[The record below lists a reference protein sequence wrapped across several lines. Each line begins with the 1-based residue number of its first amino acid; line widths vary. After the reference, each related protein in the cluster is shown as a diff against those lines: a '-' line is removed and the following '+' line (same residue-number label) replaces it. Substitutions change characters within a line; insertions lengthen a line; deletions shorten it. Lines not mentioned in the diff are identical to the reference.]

1 MEENMASQE
10 RLLILKMLQEGTI
23 STEDA
28 LRLLEASAANVEQE
42 AATPPLVN
50 QPLAEPISP
59 VEDPEQGISNAVPLV
74 PPDPYNDLEAE
85 VIARAKAKIAA
96 AREKVA
102 AVADQLAA
110 ADEKVADAG
119 KSGSPLDDLADAVKA
134 LPGMRSVFDA
144 LSGLDPSRMAS
155 EAKRHGR
162 EVKRQTRRVARS
174 VTDGIDEVLRS
185 DVNRLLGVTDPTLT
199 DAYEATLPV
208 TSGMALRVRNPFGHI
223 LIQPTD
229 NEQIRIAASI
239 NIWETDATLAANL
252 LNSLSV
258 SAEVV
263 EDAIIV
269 GCTGPER
276 SRKVGVD
283 IVILMPKNRIRM
295 TLMSPTGKIQL
306 EGVRA
311 SALVAATNSGD
322 IRFNSV
328 IADTVTLETTSG
340 DVSLHGI
347 VGAVTVKSSSGDVKL
362 EKTNGSSVNLVTSSG
377 DININSVDASS
388 VDLSSSSGDLYILKL
403 NAQSLS
409 MASVS
414 GDIRCDL
421 AGVSGQVK
429 IDSATGW
436 SDVTLHS
443 SVTPESLAI
452 HSVSGD
458 CTLRVLDNTGINAK
472 VVTRTGNVTLPEAF
486 THQVQGNYEGTAG
499 DAPFSNVSIVTVSGD
514 VAINVASTPDA
525 Q

>member
-1 MEENMASQE
+1 MASKE

-23 STEDA
+23 SAEDA
-28 LRLLEASAANVEQE
+28 LKLLEASAANPEPQVTSPAESIE
-42 AATPPLVN
+42 STESPMGAEDGLDETPPTTE
-50 QPLAEPISP
+50 PLESSEP
-59 VEDPEQGISNAVPLV
+59 L
-74 PPDPYNDLEAE
+74 NDLEAE

-119 KSGSPLDDLADAVKA
+119 KSVSPLDDLADAVKA

-155 EAKRHGR
+155 EAKRHAR
-162 EVKRQTRRVARS
+162 EVKRQTRRVARTVS
-174 VTDGIDEVLRS
+174 DGLDEVLRS
-185 DVNRLLGVTDPTLT
+185 DVNRLLGVSDPTLT
-199 DAYEATLPV
+199 DAYEATLAV
-208 TSGMALRVRNPFGHI
+208 TPGMSLRVRNPFGDI
-223 LIQPTD
+223 VIQPTD
-229 NEQIRIAASI
+229 NEQLRIAASI
-239 NIWETDATLAANL
+239 NIWESDAALASGL
-252 LNSLSV
+252 LESLTV
-258 SAEVV
+258 SAEVID
-263 EDAIIV
+263 DAIVV

-283 IVILMPKNRIRM
+283 IVILMPRARVRM

-311 SALVAATNSGD
+311 TALVAATNSGD
-322 IRFNSV
+322 IRCSSV
-328 IADTVTLETTSG
+328 IADTITLETTSG
-340 DVSLHGI
+340 DVNLHSI
-347 VGAVTVKSSSGDVKL
+347 VGVVNVKSSSGDVKL
-362 EKTNGSSVNLVTSSG
+362 TKTNGASVNLVSGSG
-377 DININSVDASS
+377 DIHIDAVDASA

-403 NAQSLS
+403 SAQSLT

-414 GDIRCDL
+414 GDIRSDL

-443 SVTPESLAI
+443 SISPESLTM

-458 CTLRVLDNTGINAK
+458 CSLKVIDKTGINAK
-472 VVTRTGNVTLPEAF
+472 VISRTGNVTLPEAF
-486 THQVQGNYEGTAG
+486 AQQVPGHYEGTTG
-499 DAPFSNVSIVTVSGD
+499 DAPFCNVSIVTVSGD
-514 VAINVASTPDA
+514 VAINVSEASEA

>member
-1 MEENMASQE
+1 MASQE

-23 STEDA
+23 SAEDA
-28 LRLLEASAANVEQE
+28 LKLLEASAAN
-42 AATPPLVN
+42 P
-50 QPLAEPISP
+50 EPQVASP
-59 VEDPEQGISNAVPLV
+59 VENIESSESPMDAESGLDETAAVTEPLESPEPL
-74 PPDPYNDLEAE
+74 NDLEAE

-119 KSGSPLDDLADAVKA
+119 KSVSPLDDLADAVKA

-155 EAKRHGR
+155 EAKRHAR
-162 EVKRQTRRVARS
+162 EVKRQTRRVARTVS
-174 VTDGIDEVLRS
+174 DGLDEVLRS
-185 DVNRLLGVTDPTLT
+185 DVNRLLGVSEPTLT
-199 DAYEATLPV
+199 DAYEATLSV
-208 TSGMALRVRNPFGHI
+208 TPGMALRVRNPFGDI
-223 LIQPTD
+223 VIQPTD
-229 NEQIRIAASI
+229 NEQLRIAASI
-239 NIWETDATLAANL
+239 NIWESDAALASAL
-252 LNSLSV
+252 LESLTV
-258 SAEVV
+258 SAEVID
-263 EDAIIV
+263 DAIVV

-283 IVILMPKNRIRM
+283 IVILMPRARVRM

-311 SALVAATNSGD
+311 TALVAATNSGD
-322 IRFNSV
+322 IRCSSV
-328 IADTVTLETTSG
+328 IADTITLETTSG
-340 DVSLHGI
+340 DVNLHGV
-347 VGAVTVKSSSGDVKL
+347 VGVVTVKSSSGDVKL
-362 EKTNGSSVNLVTSSG
+362 SKTNGASVNLVTGSG
-377 DININSVDASS
+377 DIHIDAVDASS
-388 VDLSSSSGDLYILKL
+388 VDLSSSSGDQFILKL
-403 NAQSLS
+403 SAQSLT

-414 GDIRCDL
+414 GDIRSDL

-443 SVTPESLAI
+443 SISPESLNM

-458 CTLRVLDNTGINAK
+458 CSLTVIDKTGVNAK
-472 VVTRTGNVTLPEAF
+472 VISRTGNVTLPGAF
-486 THQVQGNYEGTAG
+486 AQQVPGHYEGLAG
-499 DAPFSNVSIVTVSGD
+499 DAPFCNVSIVTVSGD
-514 VAINVASTPDA
+514 VAINVSEAPEA

>member
-1 MEENMASQE
+1 MEKKMASQE

-23 STEDA
+23 SAEDA
-28 LRLLEASAANVEQE
+28 LKLLEASAANPAPATTSTPSIDEMDE
-42 AATPPLVN
+42 SIPEETKPDSSDAADVHPDIPEPL
-50 QPLAEPISP
+50 
-59 VEDPEQGISNAVPLV
+59 
-74 PPDPYNDLEAE
+74 NDLEAE

-119 KSGSPLDDLADAVKA
+119 KSVNPLDDLADAVKA

-155 EAKRHGR
+155 EAKRHAR

-185 DVNRLLGVTDPTLT
+185 DVNRLLGASDPTLT
-199 DAYEATLPV
+199 DAFEATLSV
-208 TSGMALRVRNPFGHI
+208 TPGMSLRVRNPFGDI
-223 LIQPTD
+223 VIQPTD
-229 NEQIRIAASI
+229 NEQVRIAASI
-239 NIWETDATLAANL
+239 NVWESDHTLATGL
-252 LNSLSV
+252 LESLTV
-258 SAEVV
+258 AADVID
-263 EDAIIV
+263 DAIII

-283 IVILMPKNRIRM
+283 IVILMPRARVRM
-295 TLMSPTGKIQL
+295 TLMSPTGKIHV

-311 SALVAATNSGD
+311 TAMVAATNSGD
-322 IRFNSV
+322 ILLGSV

-340 DVSLHGI
+340 DVSLHGV
-347 VGAVTVKSSSGDVKL
+347 VGAVNIKSSSGDVKL
-362 EKTNGSSVNLVTSSG
+362 TKTNGTSVSLVTGSG
-377 DININSVDASS
+377 DIHLDSVDASL
-388 VDLSSSSGDLYILKL
+388 VDTSSSSGDQYVLKL
-403 NAQSLS
+403 NADSLT

-414 GDIRCDL
+414 GDIRADL

-429 IDSATGW
+429 LDSATGW
-436 SDVTLHS
+436 SDVTVHS
-443 SVTPESLAI
+443 AIVPKSLAM

-458 CTLRVLDNTGINAK
+458 CTVTVLDATGLDAK
-472 VVTRTGNVTLPEAF
+472 IVSRTGNVTLPGAF
-486 THQVQGNYEGTAG
+486 THQVPGHYEGKVG
-499 DAPFSNVSIVTVSGD
+499 SEPMSSLSVVTVSGD
-514 VAINVASTPDA
+514 VILNAPSAPDV